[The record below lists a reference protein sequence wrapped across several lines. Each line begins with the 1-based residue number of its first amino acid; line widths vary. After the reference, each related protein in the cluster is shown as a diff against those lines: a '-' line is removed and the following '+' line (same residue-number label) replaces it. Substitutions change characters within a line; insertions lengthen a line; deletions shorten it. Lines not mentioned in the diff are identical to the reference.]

1 MSSLFKYNFVSYNG
15 IGFLTESSGFYPGLE
30 YLNYVIL
37 TRKTN
42 QFMIRKARHFYQL
55 NTFLKNS
62 QTVYVTSRLNNNN
75 QFKENPLTPTIVYP
89 VTNNKLVVNEGKSSD
104 LKSTLS
110 LIFHVQKNYIIG
122 YYVALYKILIYLL
135 LWSINVKN

>member
-110 LIFHVQKNYIIG
+110 LIFHVQKKYIIG